1 MPAETPSAS
10 RAAPPQPGAEARL
23 DSRIVAVLAVACG
36 LSVGNLYY
44 IQPILPDIAAG
55 LRVPAGA
62 VGGVAALGQVGYGL
76 GLLLLVPLGDTRSRR
91 QLILRALGGVIVG
104 LVAVAVAPGLAWL
117 AAAMLALGV
126 VNVVP
131 QMIVPFAAALA
142 GPAERGRVV
151 GTVMSGLLIGILLAR
166 TVSGFVTAAFGWRAV
181 YWMAAALMVALAATL
196 WRLLP
201 RDAPRPGLPY
211 PALLRSLWGLL
222 RAEPALREA
231 AWLGALSFGAFNVFW
246 ITLALFL
253 AGPAHHYGS
262 ATVGRF
268 GLGGVAGALGAS
280 GAGRLADRIDPRR
293 TTGAALALML
303 IAFALFGPAGTRLWA
318 LIAGIVLLDLGAQV
332 THISNQTRIYSL
344 HAAARNRYNTVY
356 MVAYFIG
363 GAGGSALGLWGW
375 AQAGWAGVCG
385 IGLALVAAAL
395 AVYARARLAPRGGEF

>member
-1 MPAETPSAS
+1 MPPETLTGAPE
-10 RAAPPQPGAEARL
+10 APPAARL
-23 DSRIVAVLAVACG
+23 HPRVVAVLAVACG

-55 LRVPAGA
+55 LGAPASA
-62 VGGVAALGQVGYGL
+62 VGGVATLGQVGYGL

-91 QLILRALGGVIVG
+91 QLILRALCAVIVG
-104 LVAVAVAPGLAWL
+104 LVAVAAAPGLPWL
-117 AAAMLALGV
+117 AVAMLALGV

-166 TVSGFVTAAFGWRAV
+166 TVSGFVTANFGWRAV
-181 YWMAAALMVALAATL
+181 YWMAAALMVALTVTL

-201 RDAPRPGLPY
+201 RDAPGPGLPY

-253 AGPAHHYGS
+253 AGPPYHYGS
-262 ATVGRF
+262 AAVGLF
-268 GLGGVAGALGAS
+268 GLVGVAGALGAS
-280 GAGRLADRIDPRR
+280 LAGRLADRIDARL

-303 IAFALFGPAGTRLWA
+303 VAFALFGLAGKELWG
-318 LIAGIVLLDLGAQV
+318 LLAGVVVLDLGAQV

-375 AQAGWAGVCG
+375 TQAGWPGVCG
-385 IGLALVAAAL
+385 IGLALAAVAL
-395 AVYARARLAPRGGEF
+395 AVYARARLRRGPAPP